1 MDLTPH
7 LDAIRADLGS
17 VFGANEEL
25 EQAMERMARPLEA
38 SLQLRLLDLLG
49 DGALELTEQLPGG
62 HAEVRVSGRD
72 ASFVYV
78 GVPEPPT
85 PPVPPPLPDEDG
97 GTARITLRMPDA
109 MKVAVEDAADKLGM
123 SVNAWLVRAVQ
134 AALGRAHEQQRA
146 RTTTNR
152 ISGFARS

>member
-17 VFGANEEL
+17 VLGANEDL

-49 DGALELTEQLPGG
+49 DGALELTEQLPQG
-62 HAEVRVSGRD
+62 HAEVRVSGKD
-72 ASFVYV
+72 ASLVFV

-85 PPVPPPLPDEDG
+85 PPVTPPAPDEDG
-97 GTARITLRMPDA
+97 GTARLTLRMPDA
-109 MKVAVEDAADKLGM
+109 MKVAVEDAADKQGM

-134 AALGRAHEQQRA
+134 VALGRAQEQRA
-146 RTTTNR
+146 RAATNR